1 MSNSLRPHEAY
12 QSSPS
17 MGFSR
22 QEYPSGLPFPSSGA
36 LPDPGIKP
44 WFPALQADAL
54 PSETPGKP
62 MVKGEFNA
70 IKRLFH
76 KGFSAGHHSADVI
89 MKGFNDFTVIKRCKD
104 RDHEIS
110 S

>member
-1 MSNSLRPHEAY
+1 
-12 QSSPS
+12 
-17 MGFSR
+17 
-22 QEYPSGLPFPSSGA
+22 
-36 LPDPGIKP
+36 
-44 WFPALQADAL
+44 
-54 PSETPGKP
+54 

-89 MKGFNDFTVIKRCKD
+89 MKGFNDFPVIKRCKD